1 MGDQYYVDEYDEEPD
16 MAELQ
21 GYISPD
27 EGDGDLAGFERPEM
41 KVDFSTAVV
50 VSNLPQVK
58 PPTYKS
64 ATILSRGMHLAFC
77 SGGFRRY
84 ATNYLKLMS
93 IGTSRVCSQDSVY
106 PDSSSNQTSTT
117 TKLAQTKIPPF
128 PEVMCYVDPEN

>member
-21 GYISPD
+21 GYMSPD

-58 PPTYKS
+58 PPRFKS
-64 ATILSRGMHLAFC
+64 
-77 SGGFRRY
+77 
-84 ATNYLKLMS
+84 
-93 IGTSRVCSQDSVY
+93 TS
-106 PDSSSNQTSTT
+106 
-117 TKLAQTKIPPF
+117 
-128 PEVMCYVDPEN
+128 